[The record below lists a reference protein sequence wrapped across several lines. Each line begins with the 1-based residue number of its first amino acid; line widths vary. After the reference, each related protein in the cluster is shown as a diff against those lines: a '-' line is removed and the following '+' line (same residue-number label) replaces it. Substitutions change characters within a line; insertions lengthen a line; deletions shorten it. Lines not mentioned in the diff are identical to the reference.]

1 MSKLFYFNVGV
12 KKMNKHPEFLL
23 NKINSP
29 KDLKKLNL
37 KDLEKLASEIRTL
50 ILEKDAAEGGHLGPD
65 LGIVE
70 ATIAYHYVFDA
81 PKDKIIWDVSH
92 QTYPHKMLTGR
103 AYAWLDPDKYEDVTP
118 YSNPDESPYDYY
130 AVDHTSTSVA
140 LATGMARARDM
151 MGNHENITAL
161 IGDGSLTGGLAFE
174 GFNNAADEKH
184 NLIIVVNDNQMSI
197 DDNVGGVV
205 TALKKLRESNGQ
217 AEDNPFTA
225 MGLDYKYVGQ
235 GNDIKSMI
243 DAFKAVKDIDHPIV
257 LHINTLKGKGYE
269 PAIENEASHHWVMP
283 FDLKTDKPTVP
294 APKTPN
300 ASTVIFDLL
309 KKHIENQENILA
321 INAAIP
327 GVFGLGA
334 IKKNYPKNY
343 KDVGIAEQESVAFA
357 AGAVKEGITPV
368 LFENSTFLQRAYDQ
382 LSHNVAANDLPV
394 VMIVAGG
401 GITAASKTH
410 LGIFDNTMVANW
422 PNWEYLA
429 PTTLNELKSML
440 EWAVKQ
446 RKHPVAIKSPVN
458 PLPEGKV
465 VSEDYSTIHYD
476 VKFGSKVAIIGLGD
490 FYQLGEKVDD
500 LLKKDNINATLIN
513 PKSAAHL
520 DTDTLDDLQKDHEL
534 VVTLED
540 NSIDGGFGQKV
551 ASYYGPTKMMVKNY
565 GAKKEYTDNEPKGS
579 IYKRDHLMPEQIA
592 SEVLEIIK

>member
-1 MSKLFYFNVGV
+1 
-12 KKMNKHPEFLL
+12 MNKHPEFLL

-29 KDLKKLNL
+29 KDLKKLDL
-37 KDLEKLASEIRTL
+37 KELEKLASEIRTL

-130 AVDHTSTSVA
+130 AVGHTSTSVA

-151 MGNHENITAL
+151 MGKHENITAL

-197 DDNVGGVV
+197 DNNVGGVV

-269 PAIENEASHHWVMP
+269 PAVENETSHHWVLP
-283 FDLKTDKPTVP
+283 FDLKTDKTTVP

-300 ASTVIFDLL
+300 ASTVILDLL

-368 LFENSTFLQRAYDQ
+368 LFENSTFLQRAYDK
-382 LSHNVAANDLPV
+382 LSHDVAANDLPV

-422 PNWEYLA
+422 PSWEYLA

-458 PLPEGKV
+458 PLPEGNV

-476 VKFGSKVAIIGLGD
+476 VKSGSKVAIIGLGD
-490 FYQLGEKVDD
+490 FYQLGEKVVD

-540 NSIDGGFGQKV
+540 NSIDGGFGKKV

-592 SEVLEIIK
+592 SEILEIIK

>member
-1 MSKLFYFNVGV
+1 
-12 KKMNKHPEFLL
+12 MNKHPEFLL
-23 NKINSP
+23 NKIESP
-29 KDLKKLNL
+29 KDLKKLDL
-37 KDLEKLASEIRTL
+37 KELEKLASEIRTL

-130 AVDHTSTSVA
+130 AVGHTSTSVA

-151 MGNHENITAL
+151 TGKHENITAL

-269 PAIENEASHHWVMP
+269 PAVENEASHHWVLP
-283 FDLKTDKPTVP
+283 FDLKTDKTTVP

-300 ASTVIFDLL
+300 ASTVILDLL

-327 GVFGLGA
+327 GVFGLGE

-382 LSHNVAANDLPV
+382 LSHDVAANDLPV

-410 LGIFDNTMVANW
+410 
-422 PNWEYLA
+422 

-458 PLPEGKV
+458 PLPEGNV

-476 VKFGSKVAIIGLGD
+476 VKSGSKVAIIGLGD
-490 FYQLGEKVDD
+490 FYQLGEKVVD

>member
-1 MSKLFYFNVGV
+1 
-12 KKMNKHPEFLL
+12 MNKHPEFLL
-23 NKINSP
+23 NKIESP
-29 KDLKKLNL
+29 KDLKKLDL
-37 KDLEKLASEIRTL
+37 KELEKLASEIRTL
-50 ILEKDAAEGGHLGPD
+50 ILEKDSAEGGHLGPD

-130 AVDHTSTSVA
+130 AVGHTSTSVA

-151 MGNHENITAL
+151 MGKHENITAL

-197 DDNVGGVV
+197 DNNVGGVV

-269 PAIENEASHHWVMP
+269 PAVENEASHHWVLP
-283 FDLKTDKPTVP
+283 FDLKTDKTTVP

-300 ASTVIFDLL
+300 ASTVILDLL

-327 GVFGLGA
+327 GVFGLGE

-382 LSHNVAANDLPV
+382 LSHDVAANDLPV

-401 GITAASKTH
+401 GISSQSKTH
-410 LGIFDNTMVANW
+410 LGVFDQVMISNL
-422 PNWEYLA
+422 PNWIYLA
-429 PTTLNELKSML
+429 PTTLNEEKAMV
-440 EWAVKQ
+440 EWAIKQ
-446 RKHPVAIKSPVN
+446 KKHPVAIKMPTKPV
-458 PLPEGKV
+458 PEGDKITNA
-465 VSEDYSTIHYD
+465 DYSKIKYD
-476 VKFGSKVAIIGLGD
+476 IKPGKNVAILALGD
-490 FYQLGEKVDD
+490 MYNMLGKSVA
-500 LLKKDNINATLIN
+500 KKTGASLIN
-513 PKSAAHL
+513 PISANIL
-520 DTDTLDDLQKDHEL
+520 DSTTLDILAKKNK
-534 VVTLED
+534 VIVTIED
-540 NSIDGGFGQKV
+540 NILDGGFGEKV
-551 ASYYGPTKMMVKNY
+551 ASYLGDKDIKVLNY
-565 GAKKEYTDNEPKGS
+565 GQKRIYTDQVPLKETLKDN
-579 IYKRDHLMPEQIA
+579 RMTADQIV
-592 SEVLEIIK
+592 EDIKNA